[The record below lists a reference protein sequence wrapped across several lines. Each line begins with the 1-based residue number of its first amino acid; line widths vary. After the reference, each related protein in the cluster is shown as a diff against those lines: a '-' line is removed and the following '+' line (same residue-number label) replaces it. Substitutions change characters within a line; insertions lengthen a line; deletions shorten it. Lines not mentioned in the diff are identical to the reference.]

1 VQIGDWVRA
10 GTRESKTIESQASFV
25 IKLRDEDD
33 IIVLDYD
40 HVYMSDIL
48 ELDKGGRDAL

>member
-1 VQIGDWVRA
+1 M
-10 GTRESKTIESQASFV
+10 ESQASFV

-40 HVYMSDIL
+40 HVYVSDIL